1 MYLVLILSSYPNF
14 KGKKLCLLFFFFFVL
29 FKVRGGQ
36 QLNLFLCSVIEINL
50 ERFENSS
57 DLAYINTIL
66 DDLEVCYEDYF
77 KVRIHQILQV
87 STNRRRSTYK

>member
-14 KGKKLCLLFFFFFVL
+14 KGKKLCLLFFFFVL